1 MDIGDV
7 KKITYVDFVILLGFC
22 LIVVGLG
29 IKMRGASEITN
40 KNKYM
45 GVEKITKPLE
55 VIININTA
63 SLTEL
68 EVLPSIG
75 PKTAQKIID
84 YRNKWGKFNNKE
96 DIKKVVG
103 IGQKTYEKIVDK
115 IEI

>member
-1 MDIGDV
+1 MNIGDV
-7 KKITYVDFVILLGFC
+7 KKITYADFVIIMGFC
-22 LIVVGLG
+22 FIVVGLG
-29 IKMRGASEITN
+29 IKMRGVSEITN
-40 KNKYM
+40 ENKYL
-45 GVEKITKPLE
+45 GVEKISKPLE

-84 YRNKWGKFNNKE
+84 YRNKWGKFNRKE
-96 DIKKVVG
+96 DIKNVVG
-103 IGQKTYEKIVDK
+103 IGQKTYEKIVNK